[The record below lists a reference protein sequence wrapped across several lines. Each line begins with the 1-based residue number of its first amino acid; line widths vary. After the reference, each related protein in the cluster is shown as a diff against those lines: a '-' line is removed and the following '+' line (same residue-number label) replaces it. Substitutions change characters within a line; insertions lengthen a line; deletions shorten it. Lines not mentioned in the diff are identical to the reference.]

1 MAAQP
6 QFLIDFQE
14 KMDKL
19 TNIRRNIQAGIDF
32 KTQFTNDLKTKLG
45 EISQRLQELARLITD
60 LKSKSD
66 NLEIQVNTNTASIS
80 DKERELQQLKDQI
93 QALSAERDT
102 LTARLAKQEE
112 DGRNL
117 IAAKQAEID
126 KYEADLRDV
135 KQNLDAQT
143 AELNALREEM
153 TKTGNEKDA
162 AHAEQLKQLTEQSQK
177 QLQEQEAQLIQRINE
192 CEAKI
197 AGFEQQIKDKDAEI
211 IAKQKAIDDATGAA
225 QNAAQGLQK
234 QIDDLKV
241 ENEMLGQRLM
251 AATDA
256 INQAADDLENL
267 TNSVPNVKTKQEVD
281 ALLSQ
286 ITQQIE
292 QSIQNI
298 GRAAQGQAPA
308 PINSNI
314 DPATNVTLLDI
325 GTNSN
330 VTMPFGA
337 LIKLLAGKASQI
349 RSGVNKYKNVLDEL
363 KGIADVTEISDILR
377 RNNVAIKNS
386 QVMGGRKTKKNRK
399 QKGGFTYKNS
409 KRRSIT
415 SRSSVRSS
423 SRKSRRTSR

>member
-19 TNIRRNIQAGIDF
+19 TNIRRNIQVGIDF

-60 LKSKSD
+60 LKTKSD

-80 DKERELQQLKDQI
+80 DKEHELQQLKDQI
-93 QALSAERDT
+93 QTLSTERDT
-102 LTARLAKQEE
+102 LTARLVKQED

-117 IAAKQAEID
+117 IATKQAEID

-135 KQNLDAQT
+135 KQKLDAQT
-143 AELNALREEM
+143 IQLNALREKM
-153 TKTGNEKDA
+153 TKTGNEKDV
-162 AHAEQLKQLTEQSQK
+162 AHSEQLTEQSQK

-197 AGFEQQIKDKDAEI
+197 VGFEQQIKDKDTEI
-211 IAKQKAIDDATGAA
+211 IAKQKAIDDATEAA

-241 ENEMLGQRLM
+241 ENEMLGQKLM

-267 TNSVPNVKTKQEVD
+267 TNSGPNVKTKQEVD
-281 ALLSQ
+281 TLLNQ

-298 GRAAQGQAPA
+298 GSASQGHLPA

-314 DPATNVTLLDI
+314 DRATNVTLLDI
-325 GTNSN
+325 GNNSN
-330 VTMPFGA
+330 VTMPFGS
-337 LIKLLAGKASQI
+337 LIKMLASKSSQI

-363 KGIADVTEISDILR
+363 KGITDVAQISDILR
-377 RNNVAIKNS
+377 NNNVSVKNN

-409 KRRSIT
+409 KRRSII
-415 SRSSVRSS
+415 SRSSLRSS
-423 SRKSRRTSR
+423 SRKSTRNSR